1 MFYKSHVK
9 GRSMNLKVKAALL
22 AAASAMFL
30 SSVVNA
36 APEVSF
42 SGYLDADGWADF
54 TGKYYTNT
62 ELDLGLTVKFSD
74 AVSAHV
80 YATAN
85 GLYSTMVD
93 DSGFVRPSGVGS
105 IPAGYGVPN
114 ERWLTMN
121 FDGFDITYTSP
132 IGTFAVGDIVYQF
145 GKFNYYIYK
154 RKSMITTEA
163 FSRGI
168 KYTVGNEKISQ
179 DLQIGIADKDFY
191 TTDVNG
197 ATNITF
203 AEGQSAGLYY
213 GMRGSSQVS
222 LNDGADLFIGLEYK
236 GSFGDPL
243 ALKLDVGY
251 NSFISADGKRKNFTA
266 ILVEP
271 SLSLGNFTTAAT
283 AFFSLDKAKEENLSA
298 EKLGLGDEM
307 FFYVEPGYMFND
319 YIGLGLPLEYHDPN
333 MDIEKDGAFWV
344 VPTFYIYPIENVQWW
359 IWGQVVKYA
368 DKDTDNAY
376 GFGSE
381 IIVTF

>member
-1 MFYKSHVK
+1 MFNKSHVK

-22 AAASAMFL
+22 TAASTMLL

-85 GLYSTMVD
+85 GVYSA
-93 DSGFVRPSGVGS
+93 SAVGNV
-105 IPAGYGVPN
+105 PAGYGKAA

-121 FDGFDITYTSP
+121 FDGFDITYESP
-132 IGTFAVGDIVYQF
+132 LGTFAVGDIVYQY
-145 GKFNYYIYK
+145 GKFNYYFYK
-154 RKSMITTEA
+154 RFSMITKES

-168 KYTVGNEKISQ
+168 KYSVGTDKFTQ
-179 DLQIGIADKDFY
+179 DLQIGIADIDDF

-197 ATNITF
+197 ASTINISESQNVGVF
-203 AEGQSAGLYY
+203 Y
-213 GMRGSSQVS
+213 GIRGSSQ
-222 LNDGADLFIGLEYK
+222 LNFKEGQSFFAGLEYK
-236 GSFGDPL
+236 GSFGDVL
-243 ALKLDVGY
+243 SLKLDVGY
-251 NSFISADGKRKNFTA
+251 NSLAGKERTNLTT

-271 SLSLGNFTTAAT
+271 SLAFGNFTVAAT
-283 AFFSLDKAKEENLSA
+283 AFFGLDDVDSVNVSSSVFSVNDNITFN
-298 EKLGLGDEM
+298 DEM
-307 FFYVEPGYMFND
+307 FFYVEPGYTFND
-319 YIGLGLPLEYHDPN
+319 NFGIGLPLEYHDPN
-333 MDIEKDGAFWV
+333 IDVEKDGAFWV

-359 IWGQVVKYA
+359 LWGQLVVPTA
-368 DKDTDNAY
+368 DKADNAY

>member
-9 GRSMNLKVKAALL
+9 GRSMNLKVKAVLM
-22 AAASAMFL
+22 AAASTMLL

-85 GLYSTMVD
+85 GAYSTFAD

-105 IPAGYGVPN
+105 VPAGYGVPN

-121 FDGFDITYTSP
+121 FDGFDITYASP
-132 IGTFAVGDIVYQF
+132 IGTFAVGDIVYQY

-154 RKSMITTEA
+154 RKSMVTRES

-168 KYTVGNEKISQ
+168 KYSVGNDKFTQ
-179 DLQIGIADKDFY
+179 DLQIGIADLDFY
-191 TTDVNG
+191 TADVNG
-197 ATNITF
+197 ASNITLS
-203 AEGQSAGLYY
+203 ESQSVGVFY
-213 GMRGSSQVS
+213 GIRGSSQ
-222 LNDGADLFIGLEYK
+222 LDFKEGTNFFAGLGYK
-236 GSFGDPL
+236 GSFGD
-243 ALKLDVGY
+243 AFSLKLDVGY
-251 NSFISADGKRKNFTA
+251 NSIAGEERTSLTT

-271 SLSLGNFTTAAT
+271 TLSLGSFTVAAT
-283 AFFSLDKAKEENLSA
+283 AFFGIDDVDSVNVATDHLGIGEEML
-298 EKLGLGDEM
+298 
-307 FFYVEPGYMFND
+307 FYLEPGYTFND
-319 YIGLGLPLEYHDPN
+319 NFGVGLPLEYHEFN
-333 MDIEKDGAFWV
+333 LDIEDDAQFWV

-359 IWGQVVKYA
+359 LWGQMVVPTAEDA
-368 DKDTDNAY
+368 DLGW

>member
-1 MFYKSHVK
+1 
-9 GRSMNLKVKAALL
+9 MNLKIKAVLL
-22 AAASAMFL
+22 TAASTLLL
-30 SSVVNA
+30 SSFVNA
-36 APEVSF
+36 APEVSY

-85 GLYSTMVD
+85 GVYSTMT
-93 DSGFVRPSGVGS
+93 DSNKYVMVSGKGNV
-105 IPAGYGVPN
+105 PAGYGVPN

-121 FDGFDITYTSP
+121 FDGFDITYASP

-154 RKSMITTEA
+154 RKSMITTES

-168 KYTVGNEKISQ
+168 KYTIGNKTISQ
-179 DLQIGIADKDFY
+179 DLQIGIADKDLY

-203 AEGQSAGLYY
+203 AEGQGVGLYY
-213 GMRGSSQVS
+213 GMRGSSQVAFK
-222 LNDGADLFIGLEYK
+222 DGTDFFAGLEYK
-236 GSFGDPL
+236 GSFGEAL

-251 NSFISADGKRKNFTA
+251 NSCIFDSKRKNFTT

-271 SLSLGNFTTAAT
+271 SLSLGSFTTAAT
-283 AFFSLDKAKEENLSA
+283 AFFSLDIAKEENLSA
-298 EKLGLGDEM
+298 AKFGLGDEM
-307 FFYVEPGYMFND
+307 FFYVEPGYTFND
-319 YIGLGLPLEYHDPN
+319 HFGIGLPLEYHDPLIDVDN
-333 MDIEKDGAFWV
+333 DGAFWV

-359 IWGQVVKYA
+359 LWGQVVKYT
-368 DKDTDNAY
+368 DKDADNAF